1 MEVNEKVIFVITIL
15 GVFLIMLGI
24 LFTLID
30 LHNDYICS
38 NTTDIKYY
46 NEHNCIKYHERG
58 DENGSNKSKR

>member
-1 MEVNEKVIFVITIL
+1 MEVNEKVVFVITIL

-38 NTTDIKYY
+38 HTTDIKYY
-46 NEHNCIKYHERG
+46 QEHNCMKYYERSI
-58 DENGSNKSKR
+58 NAK